1 MNTMNVNVELFR
13 QLSYIADD
21 ENYMKKALN
30 YIKKLVVQKEKEEQ
44 APFTVAEDE
53 VEYRPL
59 TKEEVLRDMN
69 EVCEQIKQ
77 ARSGQLK
84 GRPLEELLNEL

>member
-1 MNTMNVNVELFR
+1 MSAQSLNAELFR

-30 YIKKLVVQKEKEEQ
+30 YIKKLASQKEKENT
-44 APFTVAEDE
+44 ADTLREDD
-53 VEYRPL
+53 VPYR
-59 TKEEVLRDMN
+59 TKEELIADIN

-77 ARSGQLK
+77 ARAGKLK
-84 GRPLEELLNEL
+84 GRPLEEALNEL

>member
-1 MNTMNVNVELFR
+1 MSAQSLNAELFR

-30 YIKKLVVQKEKEEQ
+30 YIKKLASQKEKENT
-44 APFTVAEDE
+44 ADTLREDD
-53 VEYRPL
+53 VPYR
-59 TKEEVLRDMN
+59 TKEELIADIN

-77 ARSGQLK
+77 ARAGKLK
-84 GRPLEELLNEL
+84 GRSLKEALNEL